1 MLAIERHDTRSVA
14 KRAHE
19 ATDFWYAITVVS
31 RVETLL
37 RISRRGH
44 SVMELHLP
52 LVVAIPNGLFVEYIP
67 VVEPRPNRTTEAG
80 RWTLRIKRRTRVG
93 HSFDWDRMQEFR
105 ADNEN

>member
-1 MLAIERHDTRSVA
+1 MIQEVLPNVHMRPQI
-14 KRAHE
+14 
-19 ATDFWYAITVVS
+19 FGMQLPVVS
-31 RVETLL
+31 PVETLL

-52 LVVAIPNGLFVEYIP
+52 LVVAIPNGLFVEYIA

>member
-1 MLAIERHDTRSVA
+1 MIQEVLPNVHMRPQIFGMRLP
-14 KRAHE
+14 
-19 ATDFWYAITVVS
+19 VVS
-31 RVETLL
+31 PVETLL

>member
-1 MLAIERHDTRSVA
+1 MDEELMLAIERHDTRGVA
-14 KRAHE
+14 KRVH
-19 ATDFWYAITVVS
+19 ATNFWYAITVVS
-31 RVETLL
+31 RVEALL

-93 HSFDWDRMQEFR
+93 HSFDWDRMQEF
-105 ADNEN
+105 